1 MNQTIPLAPC
11 PFCGGPAIL
20 KTDPVREDGQ
30 AWSYASC
37 GAKCG
42 AEPLI
47 YGVAVSFG
55 RDASGLGVTYLTS
68 EEAQYQSAVNAA
80 TRWNTRLGEL
90 CGAQPVAWRWRT
102 VGLDSCSGWT
112 VTADTAYVEYLQSIV
127 ESSVRYEVQPLIV
140 DSRGPA
146 VPVVDPVEDD
156 DDTGVTEVLS
166 IIQGAKDALTG
177 DAESSVQIS
186 DGSAKDPWLEA
197 AQAGFIGDQD
207 GAKAKS
213 SAKADG
219 PGPAEPAD
227 TGAWAQDD
235 SGEGDAAWKP

>member
-55 RDASGLGVTYLTS
+55 RDASGLGVTYLTA

-90 CGAQPVAWRWRT
+90 CGAKPVAWRWRT

-112 VTADTAYVEYLQSIV
+112 VTADTAYVEYLQGINDHV
-127 ESSVRYEVQPLIV
+127 VRYEVQPLIV
-140 DSRGPA
+140 DSRVHVA
-146 VPVVDPVEDD
+146 EVVKPVEEAPADEGAGSGVD
-156 DDTGVTEVLS
+156 EQALADAAKSITGT
-166 IIQGAKDALTG
+166 D
-177 DAESSVQIS
+177 ESSVQIS

-207 GAKAKS
+207 GAKA
-213 SAKADG
+213 DD
-219 PGPAEPAD
+219 PGPAEEPAD